1 MDTRIL
7 SDGFTAADDLKDFIT
22 KRLEKLET
30 FHDHIISADVYLKL
44 GPPQQVRE
52 KQSDIKMI
60 VPGATLFASESA
72 KTFEEATDLSV
83 ESLRRQL
90 KKNKEKARGQ
100 VG

>member
-7 SDGFTAADDLKDFIT
+7 SDGFTAADDLKEFIT

-30 FHDHIISADVYLKL
+30 FHDNIISSDVYLKL
-44 GPPQQVRE
+44 GPPEKIRE
-52 KQSDIKMI
+52 KIADIKMSI
-60 VPGATLFASESA
+60 PGATLFASESA

-90 KKNKEKARGQ
+90 KKAKQKLRE
-100 VG
+100 